1 MHRIPRFFIP
11 SDKRKIM
18 DSKQK
23 GRAPKLERRLAKKN
37 IDYEPTPTSSS
48 AESSSLRTRSLD
60 SSPFANRTSFRIQG
74 TDGEIDMIYEYL
86 GISGPEDFGI
96 PADAWEA
103 RKLRSSLDLP
113 RSRLRCES
121 GELNTCADDDCETL
135 SDKFRNGAVGGG
147 SGDDCEKLSGRL
159 RGGGG
164 ENDGCEELSNRL
176 DGSGVGGDCERL
188 SDRLRESVRV
198 SDFSDDRKDTRERVG
213 FKIVAETSRGGGGG
227 IKGVRPP
234 VLAPPPSISLPV
246 IDNTSSTWDI
256 LKSFAPVGDRGFS
269 SLRGFASDDDD
280 EEETEK
286 VERVNG
292 VRSESAVLSEA
303 CSFTTSNDDD
313 SSSTTTEP
321 TSNISPNDRFR
332 RIITHWEKGEL
343 LGRGSFGS
351 VYEGIADGGFFIAVK
366 EVSLL
371 DQGDQGRQSIHQ
383 LEQEIALLSQFE
395 HENIVQYYGTAK
407 DESNLYIFLELITKG
422 SLLQLY
428 QKYNLQDST
437 VSSYT
442 RQILHGL
449 KYLHERNVIHRD
461 IKCANILVGA
471 NGSVKLA
478 DFGLAK
484 VTKLNDIKSCKGTP
498 FWMAPEV
505 VRQNKKGYG
514 LAADIWSLGCT
525 VLEML
530 TRQLP
535 YSHLENSMQALY
547 RIGKGEPPPIP
558 DSLSG
563 EARDFILQCLQVNP
577 NARPTASQL
586 LDHSFVRRPLPT
598 SSGSSSP
605 YHSGRLSLKLSSALK
620 CRR

>member
-60 SSPFANRTSFRIQG
+60 SSPLANRTSFRIQG
-74 TDGEIDMIYEYL
+74 TEGEIDMIYEYL

-121 GELNTCADDDCETL
+121 GELNTCGDDDCETL

-213 FKIVAETSRGGGGG
+213 FKIVAETSRGGRGG

-269 SLRGFASDDDD
+269 SLRGFDSDDDD

-351 VYEGIADGGFFIAVK
+351 VYEGIA
-366 EVSLL
+366 E
-371 DQGDQGRQSIHQ
+371 
-383 LEQEIALLSQFE
+383 
-395 HENIVQYYGTAK
+395 
-407 DESNLYIFLELITKG
+407 
-422 SLLQLY
+422 
-428 QKYNLQDST
+428 
-437 VSSYT
+437 
-442 RQILHGL
+442 
-449 KYLHERNVIHRD
+449 
-461 IKCANILVGA
+461 
-471 NGSVKLA
+471 
-478 DFGLAK
+478 
-484 VTKLNDIKSCKGTP
+484 
-498 FWMAPEV
+498 
-505 VRQNKKGYG
+505 
-514 LAADIWSLGCT
+514 
-525 VLEML
+525 
-530 TRQLP
+530 
-535 YSHLENSMQALY
+535 
-547 RIGKGEPPPIP
+547 
-558 DSLSG
+558 
-563 EARDFILQCLQVNP
+563 
-577 NARPTASQL
+577 
-586 LDHSFVRRPLPT
+586 
-598 SSGSSSP
+598 
-605 YHSGRLSLKLSSALK
+605 
-620 CRR
+620 

>member
-60 SSPFANRTSFRIQG
+60 SSPLANRTSFRIQG
-74 TDGEIDMIYEYL
+74 TEGEIDMIYEYL

-121 GELNTCADDDCETL
+121 GELNTCGDDDCETL

-164 ENDGCEELSNRL
+164 ENDGGEELSNRL

-280 EEETEK
+280 EEDTEK

-321 TSNISPNDRFR
+321 TSNISPNDRLR

-605 YHSGRLSLKLSSALK
+605 YHSGRRL
-620 CRR
+620 